1 MKYIIAGIIIYFLY
15 KRFFPAPSLNKGRG
29 ENDHTDQPSNNYSKD
44 NNQGEFID
52 YEEVD

>member
-15 KRFFPAPSLNKGRG
+15 KRFFTTPSLNKGRG
-29 ENDHTDQPSNNYSKD
+29 EKDQADDRSNNYSKD